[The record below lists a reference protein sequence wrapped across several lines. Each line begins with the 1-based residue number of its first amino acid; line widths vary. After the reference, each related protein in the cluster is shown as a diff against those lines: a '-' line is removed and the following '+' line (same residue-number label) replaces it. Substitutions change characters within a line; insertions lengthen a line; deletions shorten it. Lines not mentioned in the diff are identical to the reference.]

1 MAEDGQKKRPP
12 QPREPAPR
20 RSRKPEPGALQETDI
35 PVALRSRL
43 EHVARP
49 LHVPIHIG
57 LPPGLPPQPID
68 GIPHPP
74 PERLPAPL
82 PRPRPRT
89 WITRT
94 VRLQFIATTNTI
106 AFDPQLLVPVVTA
119 MNGFFGPG
127 KIEFVYDPARD
138 FVVED
143 NTLLDQDWELVD
155 VGSLSNPESIPPTVD
170 DTRFHKERQRVAA
183 QHIGKLVVYI
193 SLGSNLEWQG
203 TGGWAVRERGFHY
216 SSTSADYV
224 ATAAV
229 YWRPP
234 GGSIDPN
241 TLAHEIGH
249 YLHEF
254 HTMGYMP
261 TTIAAAADSIRTA
274 VDSWGWSRNQALRV
288 FDADYPFVIDTPPD
302 PGPDLFAAANGA
314 ACGGPDYVDV
324 PVTFANGS
332 QQTFRIEPD
341 RTNLMSYFK
350 GCPGIHGFST
360 GQFLRMRVA
369 LEHGNRNH
377 LLAGYGSW
385 IPAPPAVVAT
395 PGGVPGVVVLDVTS
409 SPWFGT
415 WTSEDAV
422 LRPSWH
428 WLGGYL
434 ESVTCTSDTPGNVD
448 VAARAVDGG
457 VYHKSLRAGA
467 WTPEYSWSR
476 VGTVVFAGDPVLV
489 SWGPGRLDLFAVDA
503 NGSLEWSTNTG
514 TGWSGWT
521 SIGTAVMGAPAVV
534 CSQPHRID
542 VVAWQTDLSLRHS
555 SYDGSHWSA
564 WQSLSGVVD
573 APPALASLA
582 PGRLDLIARGTDHAI
597 YHKWMMLAGWSPSW
611 EYMGGDF
618 VGTHAIVATS
628 GNRLDIVARAA
639 DDSVWHKEWNGAS
652 WVPGVTQ
659 WRPLGGTIVDSPRLL
674 SSPAGAGRRLDVF
687 SRARD
692 GSLLH
697 AALDPS
703 GGQVPGALSF
713 TPDPFPTGW

>member
-229 YWRPP
+229 YGRPP

-332 QQTFRIEPD
+332 QQTFRDRAGPHEPNELLQRLSGHSRLQH
-341 RTNLMSYFK
+341 RT
-350 GCPGIHGFST
+350 I
-360 GQFLRMRVA
+360 
-369 LEHGNRNH
+369 
-377 LLAGYGSW
+377 
-385 IPAPPAVVAT
+385 
-395 PGGVPGVVVLDVTS
+395 S
-409 SPWFGT
+409 SH
-415 WTSEDAV
+415 A
-422 LRPSWH
+422 
-428 WLGGYL
+428 
-434 ESVTCTSDTPGNVD
+434 C
-448 VAARAVDGG
+448 
-457 VYHKSLRAGA
+457 RAGA
-467 WTPEYSWSR
+467 RQPESPARRIWLVDSGTARRRRDAGRGPEVWWCSMSR
-476 VGTVVFAGDPVLV
+476 VRRGSARGHRKTPSF
-489 SWGPGRLDLFAVDA
+489 GPH
-503 NGSLEWSTNTG
+503 G
-514 TGWSGWT
+514 TG
-521 SIGTAVMGAPAVV
+521 
-534 CSQPHRID
+534 
-542 VVAWQTDLSLRHS
+542 
-555 SYDGSHWSA
+555 
-564 WQSLSGVVD
+564 
-573 APPALASLA
+573 
-582 PGRLDLIARGTDHAI
+582 
-597 YHKWMMLAGWSPSW
+597 
-611 EYMGGDF
+611 
-618 VGTHAIVATS
+618 
-628 GNRLDIVARAA
+628 
-639 DDSVWHKEWNGAS
+639 
-652 WVPGVTQ
+652 
-659 WRPLGGTIVDSPRLL
+659 
-674 SSPAGAGRRLDVF
+674 
-687 SRARD
+687 
-692 GSLLH
+692 
-697 AALDPS
+697 
-703 GGQVPGALSF
+703 
-713 TPDPFPTGW
+713 